1 MDRPD
6 FMADEAAVCTGLDSP
21 WVADTFADWV
31 YGEVMAQAGHCLPR
45 GASPDTVQ
53 AATTATLLTTALV
66 AAVER
71 NHAEL
76 AAQTLRELFRR
87 FESRGQ

>member
-6 FMADEAAVCTGLDSP
+6 LLADEAAACTGLDSP

-31 YGEVMAQAGHCLPR
+31 YGEVMAQAGHALPR
-45 GASPDTVQ
+45 TASPSMVQ
-53 AATTATLLTTALV
+53 SATAATLLTTALT

-76 AAQTLRELFRR
+76 AAQAVRELFRR
-87 FESRGQ
+87 FEDRGQ